1 MSLAVSVFE
10 LGDALATPPQPETLP
25 ERHAVPVVER
35 RGPNRA
41 KNVVRLPPKS
51 DRDPAESGA
60 MAATPDESAAADEWQ
75 QF

>member
-1 MSLAVSVFE
+1 LSLAVSVFE
-10 LGDALATPPQPETLP
+10 LGDAVTALPQPEALP

-41 KNVVRLPPKS
+41 KNVVRLPPTS
-51 DRDPAESGA
+51 DGDPAER
-60 MAATPDESAAADEWQ
+60 AAKATTAHDSASAEEWQ